1 MIRALLSQVVKI
13 RLLRFLLAFAGA
25 WIAGAA
31 VAQDCPTDA
40 PCDIEGGTYYL
51 NLPDGAGPHPV
62 LIWFHGANGTG
73 QSIHRSGGLQRD
85 FLDQGYAL
93 LAPNG
98 QTRAGRNPER
108 FFFPGR
114 DGSARDDVA
123 FTFAALA
130 DAANRGNLDTTQV
143 YAGGFSAGGSM
154 AWLLACEAGEQLSG
168 MVSVAGALRRPN
180 TTDCSGLVDL
190 PIMQIHGFA
199 DGQVPLEGRGI
210 RDWHQGSV
218 WGSLARA
225 RRANRCRTNPDQI
238 DIDDEFRMRVWDT
251 SCAGAPVRI
260 DLHDGG
266 HGLPQGWTGRARA
279 FLENAR
285 S

>member
-1 MIRALLSQVVKI
+1 MLRIKPL
-13 RLLRFLLAFAGA
+13 RLFLAIAGA
-25 WIAGAA
+25 WIAGG
-31 VAQDCPTDA
+31 VFAQECPTDA

-51 NLPDGAGPHPV
+51 NLPEGAGPHPV

-130 DAANRGNLDTTQV
+130 DAVERGNLDTARI

-154 AWLLACEAGEQLSG
+154 AWLLACEAGDRPSG

-180 TTDCSGLVDL
+180 STDCSGLVDL
-190 PIMQIHGFA
+190 PILQIHGFA

-210 RDWHQGSV
+210 REWHQGSV

-225 RRANRCRTNPDQI
+225 RSANRCRTNPDQI
-238 DIDDEFRMRVWDT
+238 DIDDDFRTRAWNT

-266 HGLPQGWTGRARA
+266 HGLPQGWTSRART
-279 FLENAR
+279 FFESPR